1 MLEKYFQVN
10 PEDCK
15 HLTLMQFLQYRIELT
30 YSAYV
35 YEFVLQRHTHVYTH
49 MYVTCIN
56 QRKTVYHNRQNLL
69 KGLSFKT
76 TRYGSRVVTVSLAFC
91 C

>member
-35 YEFVLQRHTHVYTH
+35 YESV
-49 MYVTCIN
+49 
-56 QRKTVYHNRQNLL
+56 
-69 KGLSFKT
+69 
-76 TRYGSRVVTVSLAFC
+76 
-91 C
+91 